1 MVGSNEGPF
10 VQSVN
15 HNGEVRINFTLY
27 FNNAIKYDVKLVL
40 IKLIHLYLVL
50 LLLALKLLMGME

>member
-1 MVGSNEGPF
+1 VVGSNEGPF

-15 HNGEVRINFTLY
+15 NNGEVRVYFTFY
-27 FNNAIKYDVKLVL
+27 FNNTIKYDVKLVL

-50 LLLALKLLMGME
+50 LLLALELLMGME

>member
-1 MVGSNEGPF
+1 M
-10 VQSVN
+10 QSVN

-50 LLLALKLLMGME
+50 LLLALELLMRME